1 MAELT
6 REDVDAFVFNQWHEL
21 LPLSPVDRYLLPLLD
36 GRRNSHALLEG
47 LLNVVGQGLIRID
60 LDDGGV
66 PNEEGVRDVLAQWID
81 ALPQHLEE
89 MKLMSVCDHTSVIDY
104 RRRA

>member
-6 REDVDAFVFNQWHEL
+6 REDVDAFVFNQWHES

-36 GRRNSHALLEG
+36 GRRDRYALLEA
-47 LLNVVGQGLIRID
+47 LSNVVGKGLIRID
-60 LDDGGV
+60 IDDGGV
-66 PNEEGVRDVLAQWID
+66 TNEEAVRDVLAQWIA
-81 ALPQHLEE
+81 ALPQRLEE
-89 MKLMSVCDHTSVIDY
+89 MKLMSACDHTSVIDY